1 MAAPASHPRTRSAR
15 TRPRRPQA
23 MQARVR
29 VARFRVGQDQ
39 FVVVSELIVGAAD
52 LTALTEAEREVARL
66 VAGGC
71 SNQAIAAKR
80 GARPQTVAN
89 QLAAIYRKLA
99 VSSRS
104 QLVARLVAPLAKR
117 RGRKRGP

>member
-1 MAAPASHPRTRSAR
+1 MAAPSSHPRTRSAR
-15 TRPRRPQA
+15 ARPRGPQA

-39 FVVVSELIVGAAD
+39 FVVISEPIVGAAD
-52 LTALTEAEREVARL
+52 FPALSQAEREVARL
-66 VAGGC
+66 VADGC

-89 QLAAIYRKLA
+89 QLAAIYRKLTI
-99 VSSRS
+99 SSRS
-104 QLVARLVAPLAKR
+104 ELVARLVDPLAER
-117 RGRKRGP
+117 RGHQRRP

>member
-1 MAAPASHPRTRSAR
+1 MAAPSSHPRTRSAR
-15 TRPRRPQA
+15 ARPRGPQA

-39 FVVVSELIVGAAD
+39 FVVVSEPMVGAAD
-52 LTALTEAEREVARL
+52 LAALTQAEREVARL
-66 VAGGC
+66 VADGC
-71 SNQAIAAKR
+71 SNRAIAARR

-89 QLAAIYRKLA
+89 QLAAIFRKLA

-104 QLVARLVAPLAKR
+104 ELVAQLVALPAER
-117 RGRKRGP
+117 RGHQRRP

>member
-1 MAAPASHPRTRSAR
+1 
-15 TRPRRPQA
+15 

-104 QLVARLVAPLAKR
+104 QLVARLVDPLAER
-117 RGRKRGP
+117 RGHQRGP

>member
-1 MAAPASHPRTRSAR
+1 MAAPSSHPRTRSAR
-15 TRPRRPQA
+15 ARPRGPQA

-39 FVVVSELIVGAAD
+39 FVVVSEPIVGAAD
-52 LTALTEAEREVARL
+52 FPALSQAEREVARL
-66 VAGGC
+66 VADGC

-80 GARPQTVAN
+80 GVRRQTVAN

-104 QLVARLVAPLAKR
+104 QLVARLVGTLAKR

>member
-1 MAAPASHPRTRSAR
+1 
-15 TRPRRPQA
+15 

-39 FVVVSELIVGAAD
+39 FVVVSEPMVGAAD
-52 LTALTEAEREVARL
+52 LAALTQAEREVARL
-66 VAGGC
+66 VANGC
-71 SNQAIAAKR
+71 SNQAIAAER
-80 GARPQTVAN
+80 GVRPQTVAN
-89 QLAAIYRKLA
+89 QLAAVYRKLA

-104 QLVARLVAPLAKR
+104 ELVARLVGTLAKR

>member
-1 MAAPASHPRTRSAR
+1 
-15 TRPRRPQA
+15 

-29 VARFRVGQDQ
+29 VARFRVGGDE
-39 FVVVSELIVGAAD
+39 FVVVSEPIVGAAD
-52 LTALTEAEREVARL
+52 FPALSQAEREVARL

-71 SNQAIAAKR
+71 SNQAIATKR
-80 GARPQTVAN
+80 GVRPQTVAN

-104 QLVARLVAPLAKR
+104 QLVARLVDPLAKR

>member
-1 MAAPASHPRTRSAR
+1 MAAPSSHPRTRSAR
-15 TRPRRPQA
+15 ARPRGPQA

-39 FVVVSELIVGAAD
+39 FVVVSEPMVGAAD
-52 LTALTEAEREVARL
+52 LAALTQAEREVARL
-66 VAGGC
+66 VADGC

-80 GARPQTVAN
+80 GARLQTVAN
-89 QLAAIYRKLA
+89 QLAAVYRKLA

-104 QLVARLVAPLAKR
+104 QLVARLVDPLAER
-117 RGRKRGP
+117 RGHQRRP